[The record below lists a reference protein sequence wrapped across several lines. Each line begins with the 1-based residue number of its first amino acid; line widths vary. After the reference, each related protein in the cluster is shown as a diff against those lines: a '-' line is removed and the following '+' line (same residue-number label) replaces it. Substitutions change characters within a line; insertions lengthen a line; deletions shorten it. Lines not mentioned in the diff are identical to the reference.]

1 MQNYGIG
8 LKIWLKEVSG
18 KPGDYNKKY
27 MKIKFNS
34 DDNLP
39 LHKLLKLHYLT
50 IIARSVFQEENKY
63 YPQVSLDEYFYEL
76 WMLEYDRIDVTV
88 KELMVMKHMHQKNVI
103 FAIID
108 TF

>member
-1 MQNYGIG
+1 
-8 LKIWLKEVSG
+8 
-18 KPGDYNKKY
+18 
-27 MKIKFNS
+27 MKIEFNS

-50 IIARSVFQEENKY
+50 IIARSVFQVENKY

-76 WMLEYDRIDVTV
+76 GMLEYDRIDVTV
-88 KELMVMKHMHQKNVI
+88 KELMVMKQMHQKNVI
-103 FAIID
+103 FVIID